1 MDENLAI
8 LRLLLLDNN
17 NRQQQQ
23 QQQQQQ
29 QHLFLRERRL
39 LRRRTKN
46 SGKKKKPPPV
56 SNHPRFRRGHRLLQ
70 TFQPFLSLQN
80 RVQIPLER
88 RRVVDHILTPSLLKS
103 IYIPTLPPCHT
114 KTSSKMRFHLGFM
127 FRVLKVLS
135 CLRILVTSSLL
146 GTGMLLCGCATS
158 WSVSRHEEEREEVF

>member
-17 NRQQQQ
+17 NRQHQQHQ
-23 QQQQQQ
+23 HQQ

-88 RRVVDHILTPSLLKS
+88 RRVVDHIPRILKS
-103 IYIPTLPPCHT
+103 IYIPTCSTT
-114 KTSSKMRFHLGFM
+114 KTSSMKALSFFL
-127 FRVLKVLS
+127 FRVLY
-135 CLRILVTSSLL
+135 L
-146 GTGMLLCGCATS
+146 G
-158 WSVSRHEEEREEVF
+158 F

>member
-23 QQQQQQ
+23 QQQHQQQQHQQQQQ

-103 IYIPTLPPCHT
+103 IYIPTSLSYQNIFKNAFP
-114 KTSSKMRFHLGFM
+114 
-127 FRVLKVLS
+127 FRVYV
-135 CLRILVTSSLL
+135 
-146 GTGMLLCGCATS
+146 
-158 WSVSRHEEEREEVF
+158 